1 MSKYVNV
8 FSEFIKG
15 VAQRLNITYGEA
27 MKKFETSKALQKDW
41 KNVRGERKE
50 LFVPIRTITRSSA
63 QNVGAAEN
71 LAFQAPPDPMIEEQA
86 RALADEPRQQAL
98 AAQNEQA
105 RLYFDWNDNRRNV
118 GAQRGFDRENLQRA
132 MVLGDNQMVV
142 DDDGNMWGNL
152 FGNEDEGE
160 EAQPPQYRYG
170 DNPFAVVAANLDVG
184 QLLAGQQRRLQ
195 AIRAE
200 DERQRLQ
207 DQQDAIIRQQLLDQ
221 RLADEKAAEDAAI
234 AKQLRKEA
242 RQRKAIED
250 AALKSGT
257 PAVVPAG
264 MLMGVKAEIDKAA
277 AKAGVKLPTAS
288 LTAAQMMPLGV
299 LPQTPPPID
308 LKAIG
313 QVSAK
318 DISAAAKSPQANAKD
333 APDWTEHV
341 STSTDPRKNGQTFY
355 HNKKLGLT
363 QWDRPAGFGLK
374 QNFIKLNGGKLCY
387 F

>member
-63 QNVGAAEN
+63 QNIGAAEN

-105 RLYFDWNDNRRNV
+105 RLFYEFNDRRINTR
-118 GAQRGFDRENLQRA
+118 AQRGFDRENLQRA
-132 MVLGDNQMVV
+132 LVLGDNQMVV

-160 EAQPPQYRYG
+160 EAQPPQYG

-221 RLADEKAAEDAAI
+221 RLADEKMAEDAAI
-234 AKQLRKEA
+234 AKQLRREA

-257 PAVVPAG
+257 PAGVPTG

-277 AKAGVKLPTAS
+277 AKVGVKLPTAS

-299 LPQTPPPID
+299 LPSTPPPID

-313 QVSAK
+313 QVPTK
-318 DISAAAKSPQANAKD
+318 DISAAYKSPKATAKD

-341 STSTDPRKNGQTFY
+341 STSTDPRKAGQTFY
-355 HNKKLGLT
+355 VNTKTGVS
-363 QWDRPAGFGLK
+363 QWERPAGFGLK
-374 QNFIKLNGGKLCY
+374 QNFIKLKGGKLCY
-387 F
+387 Y